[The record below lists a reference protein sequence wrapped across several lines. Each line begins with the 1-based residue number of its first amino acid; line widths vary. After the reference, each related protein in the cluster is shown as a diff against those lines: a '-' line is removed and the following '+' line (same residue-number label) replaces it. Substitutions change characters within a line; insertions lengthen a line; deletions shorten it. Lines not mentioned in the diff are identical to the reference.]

1 MNVLVVG
8 TGGVGGYFGAMLHRA
23 GEDVLL
29 VARGEHL
36 RAINEHGLRVKS
48 VVPGDFTVHAKAVER
63 PDGSWKADLALFC
76 VKSYSNE
83 EAIEVMR
90 PAVGPDSS
98 ILPLQNGIGVGDQ
111 LAAAF
116 GRDKV
121 LLGLTY
127 IDAARPEPGMVS
139 VGRGS
144 SRIVFGE
151 WDSKRTPRAVKVL
164 DMLTKAK
171 LDVVLS
177 DDVQRDLW
185 KKLTYICCL
194 SGMLCI
200 TRASFVEVLDT
211 PETRDLA
218 VRVMKEA
225 EAVAKALGVA
235 LPPKV
240 VEDTLAY
247 FDQHKA
253 EVTSSMFLDL
263 QRGNPIEV
271 GTINGAV
278 SRLGKQAG
286 VPTPVNDFIFW
297 CLTPYAMRA
306 VAARKSGG

>member
-1 MNVLVVG
+1 MKILIVG
-8 TGGVGGYFGAMLHRA
+8 TGGVGGYFGAMLQRA
-23 GEDVLL
+23 GEDVVF

-36 RAINEHGLRVKS
+36 RAMIEGGLRVRS
-48 VVPGDFTVHAKAVER
+48 VVPGDFTIRVKAAER

-83 EAIEVMR
+83 EAIEAMR
-90 PAVGPDSS
+90 PAVGPDTS

-116 GRDKV
+116 GKEKV

-127 IDAARPEPGMVS
+127 IDAARPEPGVVT

-164 DMLTKAK
+164 DTLTKAQ
-171 LDVVLS
+171 LDAVLS
-177 DDVQRDLW
+177 DDIQRDLW

-200 TRASFVEVLDT
+200 TRASFVEVLET
-211 PETRDLA
+211 PETRELA
-218 VRVMKEA
+218 VRVMREA
-225 EAVAKALGVA
+225 AAVAKALGVS
-235 LPPKV
+235 LPPKT
-240 VEDTLAY
+240 VEETLEY
-247 FDQHKA
+247 FDEHKA

-278 SRLGKQAG
+278 SKLGKKAG
-286 VPTPVNDFIFW
+286 VPTPVNDLIFW
-297 CLTPYAMRA
+297 CLTPYARKA
-306 VAARKSGG
+306 TARRTTG